1 METMFKKFS
10 TVAAAIALA
19 GAALFNPITPAT
31 AQAASDLSAEEV
43 AANPEEAALFV
54 FQDSNAIR
62 AAHGLSQTTWD
73 DQLAGEC
80 TQWAQHLVDED
91 LFEHDVNFTTGSYN
105 AENLYWGIGYPASD
119 VTISWMDSEGHRR
132 NLLGANHV
140 RQGVGVA
147 GIPEEGF
154 YIVCQRFMD
163 N

>member
-1 METMFKKFS
+1 MFKKFS

-19 GAALFNPITPAT
+19 GAALFNPVTPAT
-31 AQAASDLSAEEV
+31 AQAATDISAQEV
-43 AANPEEAALFV
+43 ANNPQAAALQV
-54 FQDSNAIR
+54 FNDSNAIR
-62 AAHGLSQTTWD
+62 ATYGLSQTSWD
-73 DQLAGEC
+73 GQLAEEC
-80 TQWAQHLVDED
+80 TQWAQYLVDED
-91 LFEHDVNFTTGSYN
+91 LFTHDSNFTTGYYN
-105 AENLYWGIGYPASD
+105 AENLYWGLGYPVSD
-119 VTISWMDSEGHRR
+119 VTISWMDSDGHRK